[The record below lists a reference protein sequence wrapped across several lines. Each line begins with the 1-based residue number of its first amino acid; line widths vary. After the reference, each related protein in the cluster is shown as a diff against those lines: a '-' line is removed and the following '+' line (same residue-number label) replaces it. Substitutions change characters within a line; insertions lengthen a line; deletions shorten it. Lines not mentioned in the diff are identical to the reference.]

1 MDYLGWELA
10 RQRAALWA
18 LLSGGEPGEGE
29 ERPSEE
35 ETSARGREDLGG
47 GTRRSPADPA
57 RARGR
62 GAGRAGRYAAGR
74 EQAGDPLVGG
84 PGAWEVAREAA
95 GGRLGK
101 APEDLET
108 PVSAWERVSGQ
119 EAGASARG
127 GGGAETGAPI
137 ASRQWAAEEVRK
149 MPRFGTGGAAEPS
162 EPSGGPGALEAAWE
176 TGTESREKARP
187 AAVAAGGSRAGKDSA
202 AGGPVLETGLP
213 SELWSGGGEAAGD
226 TSVVMSSGGI
236 GTARLGGGGSAIT
249 PERGGRRAFPWG
261 GESAALRAEAEARAL
276 SQAVQ
281 RDARRYDGGFTIY

>member
-1 MDYLGWELA
+1 MNYLGWELA

-18 LLSGGEPGEGE
+18 LLSGEEPGEE
-29 ERPSEE
+29 EDSPSREDA
-35 ETSARGREDLGG
+35 SARGREAAGV
-47 GTRRSPADPA
+47 GTRRSPAGLA

-95 GGRLGK
+95 GGRLDK

-119 EAGASARG
+119 EAGASAQG
-127 GGGAETGAPI
+127 SGGAEAGGSEL
-137 ASRQWAAEEVRK
+137 SRQWAAEEVRRT
-149 MPRFGTGGAAEPS
+149 PRFGTGGAKEPP
-162 EPSGGPGALEAAWE
+162 EFSGGPGTLEAARK
-176 TGTESREKARP
+176 TGAEFAAEARP
-187 AAVAAGGSRAGKDSA
+187 AAAAGGSRAGTDSA
-202 AGGPVLETGLP
+202 AGGIALDMGLP
-213 SELWSGGGEAAGD
+213 SELWSGGGKAAGN
-226 TSVVMSSGGI
+226 TSAVMSSGGI
-236 GTARLGGGGSAIT
+236 GPARLGGGGSVIT
-249 PERGGRRAFPWG
+249 PGQRGHRVLPWG

>member
-35 ETSARGREDLGG
+35 ETSARGREAAGG
-47 GTRRSPADPA
+47 GPRRSPAGLA

-74 EQAGDPLVGG
+74 EQAGVPLVGG
-84 PGAWEVAREAA
+84 PGAWETAREAA
-95 GGRLGK
+95 GGRLDK

-119 EAGASARG
+119 EAGTSARG

-137 ASRQWAAEEVRK
+137 ASRQWAAEAARRT
-149 MPRFGTGGAAEPS
+149 PRFGTGGAAEPS

-176 TGTESREKARP
+176 TGAESAVDARL
-187 AAVAAGGSRAGKDSA
+187 AAAAAGGSRAGRDS
-202 AGGPVLETGLP
+202 GIRLP
-213 SELWSGGGEAAGD
+213 S
-226 TSVVMSSGGI
+226 
-236 GTARLGGGGSAIT
+236 
-249 PERGGRRAFPWG
+249 
-261 GESAALRAEAEARAL
+261 
-276 SQAVQ
+276 
-281 RDARRYDGGFTIY
+281 